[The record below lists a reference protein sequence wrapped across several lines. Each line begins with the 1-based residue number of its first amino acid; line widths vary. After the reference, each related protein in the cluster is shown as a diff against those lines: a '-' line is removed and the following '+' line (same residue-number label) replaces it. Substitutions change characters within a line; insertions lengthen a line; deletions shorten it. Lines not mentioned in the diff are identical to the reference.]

1 MAVLGVSHK
10 EMVFLKCYLRYTLYI
25 FIYCSFRVLCDVLII
40 SPLSNSAQVYFIIYT
55 LYMQYRHT
63 YRQTDIFWWYSMRK
77 RD

>member
-55 LYMQYRHT
+55 YIHAIQT
-63 YRQTDIFWWYSMRK
+63 YRQTVRHILVV
-77 RD
+77 